1 MLYKV
6 QIRFIIIKLH
16 KKMINNLMLTKKN
29 KIKINKNINNNK
41 KQSSKM

>member
-1 MLYKV
+1 MIYKV

-16 KKMINNLMLTKKN
+16 MKMINNLMLTKKN

>member
-6 QIRFIIIKLH
+6 QIRFIIIKLQ
-16 KKMINNLMLTKKN
+16 KKMINNLMLTKN

-41 KQSSKM
+41 KQSNKM